1 MPGLLQFF
9 TEWYN
14 LPFSALLVISV
25 LLSLLQLVGLGGEQ
39 DASADADADA
49 DGDLD
54 GDADADTDADG
65 DADADGDVDAGNALN
80 GLAFLG
86 IGKAPLA
93 IVLAILTGATA
104 IFGWVFNAVTNLPAG
119 WGLPGLIVTGTIS
132 LAVAIIVTGRIARLI
147 GRALPPVST
156 TVMRQQALV
165 GRTGEVVSATIDNGY
180 GLVRIRDNAGTM
192 INVFAVADEGKS
204 FQKGQ
209 TVMLA
214 SYDRERNKYGVTD
227 A

>member
-65 DADADGDVDAGNALN
+65 DADAGGALS

-93 IVLAILTGATA
+93 IVLAILTGAIA
-104 IFGWVFNAVTNLPAG
+104 IFGWVLNTVTKLPAG

-132 LAVAIIVTGRIARLI
+132 VALAIIVTGRIARLI

-156 TVMRQQALV
+156 TVMRHQALV